1 MKTGVFTV
9 SMPEYSPKEAVR
21 ILKEL
26 GYDGVEWRVAPVPEE
41 KKENIAYEDRYW
53 QDNKCTLDIEKIEET
68 AESVRQ
74 MCDAYQI
81 SVFGLTTYLKPHEH
95 RRIESVLRAAAI
107 MGCSQVRVF
116 TPDYD
121 ETRNCEELFCE
132 TRKNVEILEALARK
146 YQVKIVFEIHMDNIL
161 ASASAAKRLLSGCS
175 PDYIGVI
182 FDPGNL
188 VYEGYENYRKSFEM
202 LGDFIAHI
210 HIKNG
215 RLEPSGTDENGIQ
228 QWKRTWT
235 PLKEGSADLKK
246 LFSVMKD
253 MDYKGNVSVE
263 DFSNQENTYDKLR
276 HNLEYLR
283 WLMKEEKV

>member
-26 GYDGVEWRVAPVPEE
+26 GYDGVEWRVARVPEE

-146 YQVKIVFEIHMDNIL
+146 YQVKIVFEIWCMRGMKTTENHLRCWEISLPIYIL
-161 ASASAAKRLLSGCS
+161 KTEGWNQAEQTRTGYSSGR
-175 PDYIGVI
+175 
-182 FDPGNL
+182 
-188 VYEGYENYRKSFEM
+188 E
-202 LGDFIAHI
+202 H
-210 HIKNG
+210 G
-215 RLEPSGTDENGIQ
+215 R
-228 QWKRTWT
+228 R
-235 PLKEGSADLKK
+235 
-246 LFSVMKD
+246 
-253 MDYKGNVSVE
+253 
-263 DFSNQENTYDKLR
+263 
-276 HNLEYLR
+276 
-283 WLMKEEKV
+283 